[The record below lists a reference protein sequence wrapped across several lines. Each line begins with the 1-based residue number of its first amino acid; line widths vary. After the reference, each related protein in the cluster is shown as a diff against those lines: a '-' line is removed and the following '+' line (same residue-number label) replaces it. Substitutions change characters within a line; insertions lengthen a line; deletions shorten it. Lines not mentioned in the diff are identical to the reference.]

1 MRRQLIIGMDQLAK
15 LACAWL
21 GAALLLAGDLEA
33 QSAEDTPEQPALGP
47 QRLMPDQNFVG
58 RYDETLYQNYGFAE
72 YPRLPPFTNTLRP
85 YYSDLGDFLI
95 YGSNSVNW
103 RERRGLGAQRG
114 FSSIG
119 ERGGHG
125 QAGVAFERLFNNV
138 IVGTDGTD
146 AWQAKVIW
154 ANEIRTKFTP
164 LTFKM
169 ANLDGLR
176 FDVGT
181 GRDSF
186 SALISRNRHTGGGGV
201 IPGALIG
208 GAHYERQVGF
218 LHFGGTFVN
227 AHQFEPLMP
236 SNDLS
241 FKGVAGAA
249 QNAPAL
255 LAIRIADDAPGLGE
269 TGAVLHRVDVYV
281 NGELQPELE
290 PFIVRLDT
298 RGAERQPY
306 AQDLLRSGERKP
318 LPRTGNDYQSIN
330 RGAIASTYDPYINY
344 AAFDADVYYRGYEF
358 PFWIGHL
365 YYRDFKLFGPDYA
378 INADREDEDPITV
391 HQEFAHEAAE
401 RSAENPDG
409 QFLGLHT
416 RADLPQAFDG
426 EEYGILY
433 VDLEPFGE
441 WIESVDVDLFLS
453 GDYRVELSEIDIGGI
468 QPNAPES
475 NYRDKYRYAS
485 FFRTVAR
492 ADGTP
497 SPQEPTKRVRVR
509 AGTPTGVRLYSANVY
524 GVLKGFEINAEFAR
538 SNSYSQYVSGPP
550 GVRVP
555 GDALSINAFDRGARP
570 GQRGTISDNA
580 FYATV
585 KRDFP
590 RWGFGGEYF
599 SMGPHYNTELRSF
612 IGRDEGCCTGSLI
625 TQNDALIHR
634 LVEDNDDNDRFPDSW
649 YTNHASPGMF
659 FLGQSDIDGI
669 FPGLD
674 EDNDGYPDQNKNING
689 TPDDVEPFLMYD
701 VDAQVY
707 DYDLDMNHNDF
718 LDARE
723 NDTDPD
729 YPYDPDLR
737 GLHAYGQFNPAPG
750 LTWSVGLMDAQQNA
764 GGAPSDV
771 LYTRLTYWRKVP
783 AVGQFFAVASL
794 EEVEDGVED
803 PLSVYSDRV
812 LTTAELFEL
821 DFPGFQRNIQ
831 LAPFVEEERD
841 DPLLF
846 KDSRYLRFFTD
857 ARWSA
862 IPRLNMRNKVKYE
875 INTQHEGELFDGTFQ
890 ESDRLSRWAMV
901 HKIDYTWPL
910 ADQLTL
916 FAGCKFR
923 YLKEWRRSL
932 ESPTL
937 HERNLIPLTKLEYR
951 LTSRTRF
958 QLGVQGLGSLLP
970 YRVNDLADARRDFEQ
985 SDIVFMVT
993 NDSKYFG
1000 YLISTNMGLRRRV
1013 KEFDDLDVAG
1023 EANVEFIAAYINVIL
1038 GFEYE

>member
-1 MRRQLIIGMDQLAK
+1 M
-15 LACAWL
+15 
-21 GAALLLAGDLEA
+21 
-33 QSAEDTPEQPALGP
+33 
-47 QRLMPDQNFVG
+47 
-58 RYDETLYQNYGFAE
+58 
-72 YPRLPPFTNTLRP
+72 
-85 YYSDLGDFLI
+85 
-95 YGSNSVNW
+95 
-103 RERRGLGAQRG
+103 
-114 FSSIG
+114 
-119 ERGGHG
+119 
-125 QAGVAFERLFNNV
+125 
-138 IVGTDGTD
+138 
-146 AWQAKVIW
+146 
-154 ANEIRTKFTP
+154 
-164 LTFKM
+164 
-169 ANLDGLR
+169 
-176 FDVGT
+176 
-181 GRDSF
+181 
-186 SALISRNRHTGGGGV
+186 
-201 IPGALIG
+201 
-208 GAHYERQVGF
+208 
-218 LHFGGTFVN
+218 
-227 AHQFEPLMP
+227 
-236 SNDLS
+236 
-241 FKGVAGAA
+241 
-249 QNAPAL
+249 
-255 LAIRIADDAPGLGE
+255 
-269 TGAVLHRVDVYV
+269 
-281 NGELQPELE
+281 
-290 PFIVRLDT
+290 
-298 RGAERQPY
+298 
-306 AQDLLRSGERKP
+306 
-318 LPRTGNDYQSIN
+318 
-330 RGAIASTYDPYINY
+330 
-344 AAFDADVYYRGYEF
+344 
-358 PFWIGHL
+358 
-365 YYRDFKLFGPDYA
+365 
-378 INADREDEDPITV
+378 
-391 HQEFAHEAAE
+391 
-401 RSAENPDG
+401 
-409 QFLGLHT
+409 
-416 RADLPQAFDG
+416 
-426 EEYGILY
+426 
-433 VDLEPFGE
+433 
-441 WIESVDVDLFLS
+441 
-453 GDYRVELSEIDIGGI
+453 
-468 QPNAPES
+468 
-475 NYRDKYRYAS
+475 
-485 FFRTVAR
+485 
-492 ADGTP
+492 
-497 SPQEPTKRVRVR
+497 
-509 AGTPTGVRLYSANVY
+509 RLYSANVY

-555 GDALSINAFDRGARP
+555 GDALSINALDREARP
-570 GQRGTISDNA
+570 GKRGTISDNA
-580 FYATV
+580 FYVTV

-590 RWGFGGEYF
+590 LWGFGSEYF
-599 SMGPHYNTELRSF
+599 SMGPQYNTELRSF

-689 TPDDVEPFLMYD
+689 TPDDIEPFLMYD

-737 GLHAYGQFNPAPG
+737 GLHVYGQFNPAPG
-750 LTWSVGLMDAQQNA
+750 LTWSVGLMDANQNA

-831 LAPFVEEERD
+831 LAPFVEEARD

-857 ARWSA
+857 ARWNA

-875 INTQHEGELFDGTFQ
+875 INAQREGELFDGTFQ

-901 HKIDYTWPL
+901 HKVDYTWPL

-916 FAGCKFR
+916 FAGFKFR

-970 YRVNDLADARRDFEQ
+970 YSVNDLADAHRDFEQ

-1013 KEFDDLDVAG
+1013 KEFDDLDVAD